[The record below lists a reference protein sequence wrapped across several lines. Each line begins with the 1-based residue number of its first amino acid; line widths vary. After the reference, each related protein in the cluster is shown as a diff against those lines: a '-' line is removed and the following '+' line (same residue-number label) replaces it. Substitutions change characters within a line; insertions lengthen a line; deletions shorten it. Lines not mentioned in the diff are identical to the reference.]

1 MGDLERK
8 NRCKYEGA
16 TCSIELVSNI
26 ITRKLFELNIKL
38 CQRKFCLLNLQVL
51 ANLKFTMKVYKV
63 IKPRVV
69 SGNISLAED
78 KQNFSDSI
86 M

>member
-1 MGDLERK
+1 MPKKILP
-8 NRCKYEGA
+8 
-16 TCSIELVSNI
+16 
-26 ITRKLFELNIKL
+26 F
-38 CQRKFCLLNLQVL
+38 KFTS

-78 KQNFSDSI
+78 KQNFSDSTYGSPGNTGCGGVVRI
-86 M
+86 DKCDLGDFGEFHKFKC